1 MKAFDL
7 IIPKNKVEFI
17 YNDITVGD
25 ALRKIGKKRFA
36 MVPVLE
42 RISERYIY
50 SLSASD
56 ILYEI
61 LKKGDIE
68 ACKNQ
73 PLSSVAIDR
82 LVVPCQKDTEILA
95 LADLAI
101 SQNFVPIVDNKGTFL
116 GIVTRRAILDY
127 FINEVAELEEK

>member
-7 IIPKNKVEFI
+7 IIPKNKVEFL

-25 ALRKIGKKRFA
+25 ALRKIGKKKFA

-42 RISERYIY
+42 RRSERYLY

-56 ILYEI
+56 SLYEL

-68 ACKNQ
+68 TCKNEM
-73 PLSSVAIDR
+73 LSEVVIER
-82 LVVPCQKDTEILA
+82 LIVPCSKDTELID

-101 SQNFVPIVDNKGTFL
+101 SQNFVPIIDGNGSFL

-127 FINEVAELEEK
+127 FISNSPELEGE